1 MVRLRLLLWRW
12 SHTDFHRRP
21 KYEISLILALVIN
34 CINWSR
40 HFLDQSSLDE
50 LACLSIASFWIMP
63 DHAWIIMPTAD
74 KYWQV
79 NGRINFE
86 TWSDPSK
93 VWNLQSVWS
102 PCGLEHNHSMLFALQ
117 YANGNF
123 IFLNG
128 KVDWNL
134 WCIKCALLISEIKEW
149 WNSTR
154 PSRN

>member
-1 MVRLRLLLWRW
+1 M
-12 SHTDFHRRP
+12 
-21 KYEISLILALVIN
+21 ALVIN

-50 LACLSIASFWIMP
+50 LACVSITSFWIMP

-117 YANGNF
+117 YTNGNF
-123 IFLNG
+123 IFLYG

-134 WCIKCALLISEIKEW
+134 WCIKCALLISEIKSALISALFFYW
-149 WNSTR
+149 KYFGSKGSSADLLSWIR
-154 PSRN
+154 MYYLVI